1 MEKQSDEGKRRDIE
15 EKFAEKR
22 GRCEFRL
29 VFTAAPPAIIRT
41 FCRWAIT
48 HLMMLSARDSLAFYF
63 LDNFDLVLLKF
74 L

>member
-1 MEKQSDEGKRRDIE
+1 MEKQSDEGKRRDIG

-22 GRCEFRL
+22 GRCEF
-29 VFTAAPPAIIRT
+29 
-41 FCRWAIT
+41 RWAIT